1 LVNRFLTDETDMTL
15 PPTEILFEALCETVG
30 PPFVVAV
37 VTMLLARLL
46 FGNSSAS
53 VAAVVA
59 LIASLA
65 IGNHL
70 AKIHS
75 GWLPT
80 DRRLTWLPW
89 LAAMAAISG
98 MLIRKQ
104 KSATI
109 GYTLWAVVMAMAV
122 VRVVPKDYQ
131 TVPMVAVP
139 AFVVL
144 TAIIGFGLMK
154 LSQRQPGSLAPLI
167 LAACLMTA
175 GTVTIYAHS
184 KSLLDIATLG
194 AMALFGISAVVC
206 FTRGEVGAVLP
217 GVAILLT
224 GTLFAAFHET
234 ESLVPTTAFVLP
246 CVAPLL
252 AFVAFVPAVERW
264 RPIWRWAAVWIPITL
279 LLIAAVTLAATNES
293 LAFESEY

>member
-1 LVNRFLTDETDMTL
+1 MTL
-15 PPTEILFEALCETVG
+15 PPTEILLEALRETVG
-30 PPFVVAV
+30 PPFVVGV

-46 FGNSSAS
+46 FGKSSAS
-53 VAAVVA
+53 LAAVVA
-59 LIASLA
+59 FIASLA
-65 IGNHL
+65 VGNHL
-70 AKIHS
+70 AKIHP

-89 LAAMAAISG
+89 LAASAAMSG
-98 MLIRKQ
+98 LLIRKP
-104 KSATI
+104 KLAVA
-109 GYTLWAVVMAMAV
+109 GYTLWAVIMAMAV

-139 AFVVL
+139 AFVLL

-154 LSQRQPGSLAPLI
+154 LSQRQPGALAPLV

-175 GTVTIYAHS
+175 GTVIIYAHS

-194 AMALFGISAVVC
+194 AMALFGIGAVVF
-206 FTRGEVGAVLP
+206 FTRGEVAAVLP
-217 GVAILLT
+217 GGAILLT
-224 GTLFAAFHET
+224 GTLFAAWHET

-246 CVAPLL
+246 CAAPLL

-264 RPIWRWAAVWIPITL
+264 RPIWRWAAVWIPVTL
-279 LLIAAVTLAATNES
+279 ILTAAVILAATKES
-293 LAFESEY
+293 LAFDSEY